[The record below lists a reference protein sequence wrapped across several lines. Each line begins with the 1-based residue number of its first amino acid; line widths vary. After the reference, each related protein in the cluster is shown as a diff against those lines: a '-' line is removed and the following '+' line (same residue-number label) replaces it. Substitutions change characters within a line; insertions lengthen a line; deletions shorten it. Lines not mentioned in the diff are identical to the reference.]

1 MERYD
6 QCFQRTQNLRIFY
19 IRFRPIQASI
29 TLSLV
34 MMSLTAFEYLAQ
46 KLILPA
52 FVASI
57 TMKLGTLAIGD
68 NYIK

>member
-1 MERYD
+1 MESYD
-6 QCFQRTQNLRIFY
+6 QCFQRTQNLRVFY
-19 IRFRPIQASI
+19 IVRFRPIQASI

-57 TMKLGTLAIGD
+57 TKKLGTLAIGD
-68 NYIK
+68 N